1 MTMAL
6 MFMTRRAANG
16 SARTLKR
23 GTVVKAIRLTANPEE
38 IDCRAGSIRGVALR
52 AEFVTKR

>member
-1 MTMAL
+1 MAL